1 MTVLVT
7 GAAGAVGRALV
18 PLLEAREGSVVTTD
32 VVHLEH
38 RGHLVA
44 DLAEPAEARA
54 LVERIRPDCIVHLA
68 GAFSGHL
75 ETDYRANVRT
85 TQSLLS
91 AVSDLA
97 PSCRLVLVG
106 SAAEYGKVAPHE
118 NPVRETQRLAPRS
131 IYGLTKA
138 TQTSLMHLY
147 VALYR
152 LDVVM
157 ARAFNLTGAG
167 LSERLLPGRLERS
180 IAQVRSGETR
190 RIVLGS
196 LEARRDLMPV
206 ERFAAE
212 LLRVAD
218 HGVRDQVYHVASG
231 TPTHIRDYVRATLEA
246 AGLDLGVVEE
256 TGTGSGRSADVMDVW
271 ANVEKL
277 RGL

>member
-1 MTVLVT
+1 MTILVT
-7 GAAGAVGRALV
+7 GAAGAVGRSLV
-18 PLLEAREGSVVTTD
+18 PLLDAREGDVVTTD
-32 VVHLEH
+32 VVHLA
-38 RGHLVA
+38 RPGHLVA

-54 LVERIRPDCIVHLA
+54 LVERLRPDCILHLS

-91 AVSDLA
+91 AASDLA
-97 PSCRLVLVG
+97 PSCRIVLVG
-106 SAAEYGKVAPHE
+106 SAAEYGNVGPHD
-118 NPVRETQRLAPRS
+118 NPVRETHRLAPRS

-147 VALYR
+147 GALFG

-167 LSERLLPGRLERS
+167 LSERLLPGRLERA
-180 IAQVRSGETR
+180 IARVRSGEID

-206 ERFAAE
+206 ERFATE

-218 HGVRDQVYHVASG
+218 HGARDEVYHVASG
-231 TPTHIRDYVRATLEA
+231 VPTRIRDYVSATLEA

-256 TGTGSGRSADVMDVW
+256 TGSGSPRSAEVMDIW
-271 ANVEKL
+271 ADVEKL